1 MKLWRQINVD
11 LIQSGAYNLKP
22 MPDTHG
28 SVRQPAL
35 CNLRNT
41 HIVCTGGMSDDSNYL
56 VAQRKSIAERLKNL
70 PGSRRTKDDDGTNPG
85 ALCYTISTDSWNEL
99 PAMERARKGHASCSM
114 KNWVYVFCG
123 SDEFND
129 SLNSIERLQ
138 VFNGRAALNWEII
151 VIEDEDL
158 APRVSLGA
166 VCDP

>member
-1 MKLWRQINVD
+1 
-11 LIQSGAYNLKP
+11 
-22 MPDTHG
+22 
-28 SVRQPAL
+28 
-35 CNLRNT
+35 
-41 HIVCTGGMSDDSNYL
+41 
-56 VAQRKSIAERLKNL
+56 
-70 PGSRRTKDDDGTNPG
+70 
-85 ALCYTISTDSWNEL
+85 
-99 PAMERARKGHASCSM
+99 M

-123 SDEFND
+123 SDEYND